1 MWRLF
6 FLERLMG
13 ALSSVRIE
21 ANPDLFE
28 TGLVGAEGHHSL
40 KRVLTYGTFDLLHYG
55 HIRLLQQAS
64 KLGDY
69 LRLC

>member
-1 MWRLF
+1 
-6 FLERLMG
+6 MG
-13 ALSSVRIE
+13 ALSSVRID

-28 TGLVGAEGHHSL
+28 TGLVGAESRHSL